1 MSSLLHRVVVAV
13 LLAVGI
19 GIGGTVSYGQRLPS
33 TAPDS
38 LRTVA
43 FEEALR
49 LFKENN
55 LSLKTAQSDV
65 QAVAGEARQTG
76 AYPNPTVQVTH
87 EPVWGEG
94 GRQSETDLSLSQRI
108 EWSGRSD
115 RIDAIQKRTD
125 AARAQADSERLEQTL
140 EAATTYIDA
149 ATAETRLRRLKQ
161 VARLFRTADSSM
173 AARERKGDAS
183 GYAVRRIRLERAR
196 YEQRLAA
203 ARLEAQGVR
212 RRLALLIL
220 PEEAPAVAARS
231 LPTTMPPAVSEQEAL
246 RTALDERPA
255 LRQRRAEV
263 AAQQSALQAT
273 RQEVWPDPTLTAG
286 YKQQSAGFRGAVLG
300 LDIPLPLFDRNGG
313 ATEAESARLQAAKT
327 RQTLVRRRIRN
338 EVRRAHEAYASVR
351 RQSTLLEGEL
361 LRGSEDLL
369 DIAQTSYGE
378 GEMSLVELLDAADA
392 YRDARLTTVDL
403 RADLWTRYFEL
414 RRAMG
419 RPIALP

>member
-1 MSSLLHRVVVAV
+1 ML
-13 LLAVGI
+13 
-19 GIGGTVSYGQRLPS
+19 GTVSYGQP
-33 TAPDS
+33 TDGADS
-38 LRTVA
+38 LRTVT

-49 LFKENN
+49 LFEKNN
-55 LSLKTAQSDV
+55 LSLKKAQSDIQV
-65 QAVAGEARQTG
+65 LEGEARQAG
-76 AYPNPTVQVTH
+76 AYPNPALQVTH

-94 GRQSETDLSLSQRI
+94 GRQSETDVTLSQHI
-108 EWSGRSD
+108 EWSGRAD
-115 RIDAIQKRTD
+115 RIEAAEKRTA
-125 AARAQADSERLEQTL
+125 AARAQVDAARHQRTL

-173 AARERKGDAS
+173 AVREREGDAS

-203 ARLEAQGVR
+203 ARLEAESAR

-220 PEEAPAVAARS
+220 PEGASAVAAQS
-231 LPTTMPPAVSEQEAL
+231 LPTTTPPAVSEQTAL

-255 LRQRRAEV
+255 LRRWQAEV
-263 AAQQSALQAT
+263 EAQQFALQAT
-273 RQEVWPDPTLTAG
+273 RQEVWPDPTVTAG
-286 YKQQSAGFRGAVLG
+286 YKQQSEGVRGAVLG
-300 LDIPLPLFDRNGG
+300 VGIPLPLFDRNGG

-327 RQTLVRRRIRN
+327 QRTLARRQIRN
-338 EVRRAHEAYASVR
+338 EVRRAHQAYASVR
-351 RQSTLLEGEL
+351 RQSTLLEGKL
-361 LRGSEDLL
+361 LTGSEDLL
-369 DIAQTSYGE
+369 TIAQTSYEE

-419 RPIALP
+419 RPIVLP